1 MIDYQFLLIC
11 AVIDTIVIFPL
22 GFIAGYMP
30 IVDEDRTDAFFSGV
44 LTGVVLWFIVL
55 VGCYLV

>member
-11 AVIDTIVIFPL
+11 AVVDTIVIFPL

-30 IVDEDRTDAFFSGV
+30 IMDDDNFEALITGIFMGLFFWALV
-44 LTGVVLWFIVL
+44 LA
-55 VGCYLV
+55 GCYWV